1 MEIIIAHRKKTASLR
16 CAPDQTRCSHKTQDA
31 PGSTHLKIVVLG
43 GFLMRNFSTKT
54 AAETKNEKRQ
64 AKET

>member
-1 MEIIIAHRKKTASLR
+1 MEILTAHRKKTASLR
-16 CAPDQTRCSHKTQDA
+16 CAQDQTRCSYKTRMPQVN
-31 PGSTHLKIVVLG
+31 PSEIVVLG

-54 AAETKNEKRQ
+54 TAETKNEKRQ